1 MRWPQIELS
10 LIVNGYD
17 DGLSTGHLRDLVP
30 NMLGP
35 SDFRKNLSR
44 LIDLHSSEQYA
55 LQRLLEFRFPTTFS
69 ATDIKAFQDY
79 IESPKANAWLPAP
92 LDFMIR
98 ELRPE
103 TRKAVLEHLR
113 TLFVYQKEHHQT
125 LDYMDCSFGNLVF
138 AGSYLKSNSKFNES
152 VDNLANLFRTSVRL
166 VNATQGENRVLVAI
180 KEDGQVL
187 TRESEIVGRQS
198 AAHIRDIFLLE
209 KALTAETLEK
219 IGGMIV
225 DEREAY
231 LRSLD
236 MPVCIS
242 PEADSEL
249 RNADIIIYGPGTQFS
264 SLLPSYRTIG
274 LPQSLQDSKAAL
286 KLFVCNIS
294 EDHDIQGLTCT
305 DIVDKALSMMQ
316 DADNSKRLITHVFSN
331 IPPEVGDGLEGGK
344 KSSYIP
350 LGDSSQDFYK
360 NAMIVRDSFESSAN
374 AGTHSGSAV
383 IRKVMELYE
392 NASKRTKLRT
402 LEIYVD
408 LLHRSR
414 AVEQLLEEFLDLPWS
429 DQFEKVQMRL
439 NQQYDSELK
448 LPDFVSVV
456 ADNHQGLFTEVSAL
470 LNWLAHSESDY
481 LVTITG
487 DGEYRLRDIFVGV
500 QILKMSSF
508 GAIYGSRTQSRH
520 QFRSSL
526 DSAYGEHSLLR
537 FVSFLGAFVFT
548 AVLGLKFRVIYSDPF
563 TGFRIYRRSKMS
575 EEFIEELRKS
585 GPSAAAT
592 VTRLLL
598 RHRIEIAEMPV
609 TYRTFSGFTEPGWRL
624 KRGVRNL
631 LGLMF

>member
-1 MRWPQIELS
+1 MRWPQIEFS

-55 LQRLLEFRFPTTFS
+55 LQRLLEYRFPATFS
-69 ATDIKAFQDY
+69 ETDIKAFQDY
-79 IESPKANAWLPAP
+79 IENPKANAWLPAP
-92 LDFMIR
+92 LDFMLR
-98 ELRPE
+98 ELLPE
-103 TRKAVLEHLR
+103 TRRAVLDHLK
-113 TLFVYQKEHHQT
+113 TLFNYQKEHNQT
-125 LDYMDCSFGNLVF
+125 LDYVDCSFGNLVF
-138 AGSYLKSNSKFNES
+138 AGSYLKANSKFNES
-152 VDNLANLFRTSVRL
+152 VDNLAHLFRTSVRL

-187 TRESEIVGRQS
+187 TRESEIVGKQS
-198 AAHIRDIFLLE
+198 ASHIKEIFLLE
-209 KALTAETLEK
+209 TGLNAQAIEK
-219 IGGMIV
+219 INGLPPE
-225 DEREAY
+225 ERESY
-231 LRSLD
+231 LQSLD

-274 LPQSLQDSKAAL
+274 LPQALQESKAAL

-294 EDHDIQGLTCT
+294 EDHDIQGLSCT
-305 DIVDKALSMMQ
+305 DIVDKALHMMQ
-316 DADNSKRLITHVFSN
+316 DAENSKRLITHILCNV
-331 IPPEVGDGLEGGK
+331 PPTDAKAEGAK
-344 KSSYIP
+344 KSVYVP
-350 LGDSSQDFYK
+350 LGENMADFYK
-360 NAMIVRDSFESSAN
+360 NAPVIRDKFESAVT

-383 IRKVMELYE
+383 IRKVIDLYE
-392 NASKRTKLRT
+392 NVSKRTTLRT

-408 LLHRSR
+408 LLRRSR

-429 DQFEKVQMRL
+429 EQFERVQMRL
-439 NQQYDSELK
+439 NQQYDSEVK
-448 LPDFVSVV
+448 LPEFASVV
-456 ADNHQGLFTEVSAL
+456 TDNHQGLFTEVNAL
-470 LNWLAHSESDY
+470 LNWLAHSDSDY

-508 GAIYGSRTQSRH
+508 GAIYGSRNQSRH

-537 FVSFLGAFVFT
+537 FISFLGAFAFT
-548 AVLGLKFRVIYSDPF
+548 AVLGLKFRVVYSDPF

-575 EEFIEELRKS
+575 TEFTEELRKC

-609 TYRTFSGFTEPGWRL
+609 TYRTFSGFTEPGWRV
-624 KRGVRNL
+624 KRGIRNL
-631 LGLMF
+631 IGLIF